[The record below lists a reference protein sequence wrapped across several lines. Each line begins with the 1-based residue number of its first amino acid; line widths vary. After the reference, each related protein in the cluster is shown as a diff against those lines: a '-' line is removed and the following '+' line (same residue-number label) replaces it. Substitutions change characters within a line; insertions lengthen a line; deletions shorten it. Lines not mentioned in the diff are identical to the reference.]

1 MKKVDKKW
9 GFFWLDVFLVP
20 NFGKYN
26 TFSFLAEYAMLAIL
40 FCLALFINLVGVKI
54 LSDFCRPFKLRFH
67 QNYAVVFLTIKLVK
81 CEHEVLF

>member
-54 LSDFCRPFKLRFH
+54 LSDFVVH
-67 QNYAVVFLTIKLVK
+67 SNYAFIKFTLSWYFFYHK
-81 CEHEVLF
+81 TREMGS